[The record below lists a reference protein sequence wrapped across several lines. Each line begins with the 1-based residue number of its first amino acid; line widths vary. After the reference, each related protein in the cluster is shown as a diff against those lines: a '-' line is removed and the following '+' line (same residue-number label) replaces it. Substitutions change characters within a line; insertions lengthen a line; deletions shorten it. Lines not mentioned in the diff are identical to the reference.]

1 MSRSTKQSRAS
12 AREPRPR
19 HTALRGR
26 RLLCVALV
34 GAIISLAGCGGRAV
48 DRSSGDINQ
57 GKQLFVQTCGGCHTL
72 RDAATLGTVGPNL
85 DDAFHGAREKTGGSF
100 DESTFFQITLDQMR
114 LASPPMPDYDNGPQ
128 KLPEDQLISIAA
140 YVASVAGK
148 ESPAEGGTGTG
159 TGTSTTGETSTGTTT
174 GR

>member
-1 MSRSTKQSRAS
+1 M
-12 AREPRPR
+12 
-19 HTALRGR
+19 
-26 RLLCVALV
+26 ALV
-34 GAIISLAGCGGRAV
+34 GAIFPLAGCGGRAV
-48 DRSSGDINQ
+48 DRSSADVNQ

-85 DDAFHGAREKTGGSF
+85 DDAFHGAREKSGGEF

-114 LASPPMPDYDNGPQ
+114 LAAPPMPDYDNGAQ

-148 ESPAEGGTGTG
+148 EPPTGGGAGTGTG
-159 TGTSTTGETSTGTTT
+159 TDTTTTGETSAGTTT

>member
-1 MSRSTKQSRAS
+1 
-12 AREPRPR
+12 
-19 HTALRGR
+19 LDGR

-34 GAIISLAGCGGRAV
+34 GAIVPLAGCGGRAV
-48 DRSSGDINQ
+48 DRSSADVNQ

-85 DDAFHGAREKTGGSF
+85 DDAFHGAREKSGGEF

-114 LASPPMPDYDNGPQ
+114 LAAPPMPDYDNGAQ

-148 ESPAEGGTGTG
+148 EPPAGGGTETGTG
-159 TGTSTTGETSTGTTT
+159 TDTSTTGETPAGTAT